1 NVYPFILRGVRLI
14 GIDSVECKL
23 SKKQLIWEKLAS
35 SWKIDNLKEITTEIT
50 LNEIKEVCQ
59 KLLSGEVTGR
69 YIVKIES

>member
-1 NVYPFILRGVRLI
+1 M
-14 GIDSVECKL
+14 
-23 SKKQLIWEKLAS
+23 IWEKLAS
-35 SWKIDNLKEITTEIT
+35 TWKIDNLKEITTEIT